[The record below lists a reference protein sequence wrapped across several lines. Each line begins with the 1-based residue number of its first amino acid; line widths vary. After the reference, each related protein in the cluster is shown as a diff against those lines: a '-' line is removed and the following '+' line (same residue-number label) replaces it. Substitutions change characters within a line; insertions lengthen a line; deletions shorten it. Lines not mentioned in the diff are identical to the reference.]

1 MKDQKDCRFV
11 HEDMKEEGPITKEVE
26 KLAFKKSLEPTPF
39 DPRKSSGL
47 YADNTP
53 VCEAEPKDFSNR
65 LRDLIEKLDMIT
77 GTLGDAQVCMD
88 GDRMKSPGHNEPS
101 FILEALYI
109 MEDQI
114 GNIMDMSE
122 DLRMKLR

>member
-1 MKDQKDCRFV
+1 MNGNDGTI
-11 HEDMKEEGPITKEVE
+11 HPSNYTEEELKKRKEVE
-26 KLAFKKSLEPTPF
+26 ELAFKKSLQEVSF
-39 DPRKSSGL
+39 DPRKVL
-47 YADNTP
+47 FADNTP

-88 GDRMKSPGHNEPS
+88 GDRTKSPGHNEPS

-114 GNIMDMSE
+114 GNILDMSE